1 MSPLVDPFVR
11 GMGVGALVV
20 TALAVFRSNTPG
32 RIRWPLLFLAIS
44 LIGWMVT
51 EAEPLWAALGHPYL
65 LLAVAFPPAAFFWV
79 FVRAVFEERPM
90 TPRSLIPAGILLI
103 SGVSLFAAP
112 RETQDVVWALR
123 NLFSASLVLHAGF
136 IVARGWRDDLMEAR
150 RRLRSIVLTLAI
162 AYSLI
167 EVAAAFAFRF
177 GRAGPWPT
185 IALGGLGGGT
195 FFALICMAF
204 GVMALQAAPTVFG
217 VSRRG
222 EAAPDPRAEVADR
235 LLLAKLDALM
245 SGGAWKTEGLTIVA
259 AATLLETPEHR
270 LRRLIN
276 QKLGYRNFA
285 DYLNGYRIAEARR
298 RLADP
303 AEARATVASIAF
315 DLGYGSL
322 GPFNRAFRA
331 ATGSTP
337 TEWRRQALAAEAS
350 PILEEAV

>member
-20 TALAVFRSNTPG
+20 TSLAVLRSNTPG

-44 LIGWMVT
+44 LVGWIVT
-51 EAEPLWAALGHPYL
+51 EAEPLWTALGHPFL
-65 LLAVAFPPAAFFWV
+65 LLVVAFPPAAFFWV
-79 FVRAVFEERPM
+79 FVRAVFEERPV
-90 TPRSLIPAGILLI
+90 TPRSLIPAAILLL
-103 SGVSLFAAP
+103 SGVSLFAANH
-112 RETQDVVWALR
+112 TVQDVVWVVR
-123 NLFSASLVLHAGF
+123 NFFSASLMLHAGF

-150 RRLRSIVLTLAI
+150 RRLRSIVLTVAI

-167 EVAAAFAFRF
+167 EVAAASAFRF
-177 GRAGPWPT
+177 KQAGPWPE

-195 FFALICMAF
+195 IFTLILIAF
-204 GVMALQAAPTVFG
+204 GVMALQAAPAVFG

-222 EAAPDPRAEVADR
+222 DAAPDPRAEVADR

-245 SGGAWKTEGLTIVA
+245 SGGEWKTEGLTIVA
-259 AATLLETPEHR
+259 TAALLETPEHR

-276 QKLGYRNFA
+276 QKLGHRNFA

-303 AEARATVASIAF
+303 AEARATIASIAF

-322 GPFNRAFRA
+322 GPFNRAFRS
-331 ATGSTP
+331 ATGATP
-337 TEWRRQALAAEAS
+337 TEWRRQALAEAS

>member
-1 MSPLVDPFVR
+1 
-11 GMGVGALVV
+11 MGVGALVV
-20 TALAVFRSNTPG
+20 TAFAVWRSNTPG
-32 RIRWPLLFLAIS
+32 RIRWPLLLLAIS
-44 LIGWMVT
+44 LVGWMIT
-51 EAEPLWAALGHPYL
+51 EAEPLWAALGHSYIL
-65 LLAVAFPPAAFFWV
+65 LIVAFPPAAFFWL
-79 FVRAVFEERPM
+79 FVRAVFEERPV
-90 TPRSLIPAGILLI
+90 TARSLVPAAILLL
-103 SGVSLFAAP
+103 SGVALFIAG
-112 RETQDVVWALR
+112 RTVQDVVWVVR
-123 NLFSASLVLHAGF
+123 NLFSASLMLHAGF

-150 RRLRSIVLTLAI
+150 RRLRSIVLTAAV

-177 GRAGPWPT
+177 RQAGPWPM

-195 FFALICMAF
+195 IFALICISF
-204 GVMALQAAPTVFG
+204 GVMSLQAAPAVFG

-235 LLLAKLDALM
+235 LLLTKLDALM
-245 SGGAWKTEGLTIVA
+245 SGGAWKAEGLTIVA
-259 AATLLETPEHR
+259 VAATLETPEHR

-276 QKLGYRNFA
+276 QKLGHRNFA

-303 AEARATVASIAF
+303 AEVRATVASIAF

-337 TEWRRQALAAEAS
+337 TEWRRHALAEAS

>member
-11 GMGVGALVV
+11 GMGVGALIV
-20 TALAVFRSNTPG
+20 TALAVLRSNTPG
-32 RIRWPLLFLAIS
+32 RIRWPLLALAIS
-44 LIGWMVT
+44 LVGWMVT
-51 EAEPLWAALGHPYL
+51 EAEPVWTALGRPYL
-65 LLAVAFPPAAFFWV
+65 LLVVAFPPAAFFWV
-79 FVRAVFEERPM
+79 FVRAVFEERPV
-90 TPRSLIPAGILLI
+90 TPWSLIPALVLLL
-103 SGVSLFAAP
+103 SGVSLFAGGNAA
-112 RETQDVVWALR
+112 QDPVWVVR
-123 NLFSASLVLHAGF
+123 NLFSAALMLHAGF
-136 IVARGWRDDLMEAR
+136 IIARGWRDDLMEAR
-150 RRLRSIVLTLAI
+150 RRLRTIVLTTAV

-177 GRAGPWPT
+177 KQVGPWPM

-195 FFALICMAF
+195 FFALICVAF
-204 GVMALQAAPTVFG
+204 GIMALQAAPAVFG
-217 VSRRG
+217 VSRRA
-222 EAAPDPRAEVADR
+222 EAAADPRAEVADR
-235 LLLAKLDALM
+235 VLLAKLDALM

-259 AATLLETPEHR
+259 TAARLETPEHR

-285 DYLNGYRIAEARR
+285 DYLNGYRIGEAQR

-337 TEWRRQALAAEAS
+337 TEWRRRALADAS